1 MSDQWRIS
9 VDRETCI
16 GSGMC
21 TGTAAAHFTLVNG
34 YSSPVAESADPDESI
49 LDAAESC
56 PVEAILVRAADSG
69 KVLAPE
75 Q

>member
-1 MSDQWRIS
+1 MSDQWLVS

-21 TGTAAAHFTLVNG
+21 TGTAAAHFTLVDG
-34 YSSPVAESADPDESI
+34 YSTPVAESVEADESI
-49 LDAAESC
+49 IDAAESC
-56 PVEAILVRAADSG
+56 PVEAILVRAAESG
-69 KVLAPE
+69 QILAPE